1 MPGVDCYRGKS
12 RDFSCK
18 SAKHVSFFCYKADAF
33 LTVVIQVLCAGV
45 CVELLSPRGHNGRH
59 DKCTHI
65 NKIFSPLEIVLL
77 LQNSELFKDSRD

>member
-1 MPGVDCYRGKS
+1 MVSHEIFRAS
-12 RDFSCK
+12 QLNMFLS
-18 SAKHVSFFCYKADAF
+18 SAINKADAF